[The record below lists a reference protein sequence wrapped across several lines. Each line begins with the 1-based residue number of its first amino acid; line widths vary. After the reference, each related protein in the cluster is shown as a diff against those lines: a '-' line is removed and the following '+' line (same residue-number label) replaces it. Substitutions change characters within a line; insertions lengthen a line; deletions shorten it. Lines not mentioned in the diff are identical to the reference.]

1 MQKISK
7 NSIWMFLGIAHYIG
21 HARLLPSVELLQMT
35 EPATLRANK
44 MRWVGALLRNS
55 NLASQ
60 RKYRNRTCRKQ
71 EFHRV
76 VSG

>member
-1 MQKISK
+1 
-7 NSIWMFLGIAHYIG
+7 
-21 HARLLPSVELLQMT
+21 
-35 EPATLRANK
+35 